1 LSAWLTIVGIGEDG
15 ALGAEARAALDRA
28 DLIVGGARHLA
39 LVTAKAE
46 RRAWPAPMLPLVDEI
61 VSGPHDRSVVVLAS
75 GDPLLHGV
83 GASFAARLGPADY
96 RIIPQVSAFSLACAR
111 LGWPQADVSLISAVG
126 RPLDLMRP
134 AVQPGRRLVIYGA
147 VAAEVADI
155 LTGMGYG
162 DSGLTLLEH
171 LGGPDEAR
179 RDGIAR
185 HWAHP
190 TGDLALV
197 AVTCLADA
205 GTRPLSTLAGLPDDA
220 FESDGQMT
228 KREVRAAT
236 LARLVPL
243 PGQLLWDVGAGT
255 GTIGIEWS
263 RAHPACRAIAIE
275 RRPDRVARIAG
286 NARTLGVPTLRVIE
300 GDMTVHFIGAGPGAP
315 DLITVRGRDLI
326 ALPGLS
332 LCRLAGAARR
342 CSTIPGGVLA
352 LPARRAHPRYRADVA
367 RRDRRRD
374 GPRHRTRPGCR
385 AAAFR
390 RSVDLERARRT
401 VAASRR
407 AGDSLHGHPRR
418 AGLRR
423 RRRRWQRN

>member
-46 RRAWPAPMLPLVDEI
+46 RRAWPSPMLPLVDEI
-61 VSGPHDRSVVVLAS
+61 VAGPHDRSVVVLAS

-83 GASFAARLGPADY
+83 GASFAARLEPADY

-147 VAAEVADI
+147 VAAEVAGI
-155 LTGMGYG
+155 LSEMGYG
-162 DSGLTLLEH
+162 DSGLTLLAH
-171 LGGPDEAR
+171 LGGPAEAR

-205 GTRPLSTLAGLPDDA
+205 GILPLPTLAGLPDDA
-220 FESDGQMT
+220 FETDGQMT

-275 RRPDRVARIAG
+275 RRPDRAARIAA

-300 GDMTVHFIGAGPGAP
+300 GELPGALDGLPAPDAIFIGGGIGTDGLVDLCWTALKPGGRLVANVVTVAGEATLAHCQQRLGGE
-315 DLITVRGRDLI
+315 LIRISVSRARAVGGML
-326 ALPGLS
+326 GWN
-332 LCRLAGAARR
+332 RLAPV
-342 CSTIPGGVLA
+342 TQWA
-352 LPARRAHPRYRADVA
+352 LVKP
-367 RRDRRRD
+367 
-374 GPRHRTRPGCR
+374 
-385 AAAFR
+385 
-390 RSVDLERARRT
+390 
-401 VAASRR
+401 
-407 AGDSLHGHPRR
+407 
-418 AGLRR
+418 
-423 RRRRWQRN
+423 